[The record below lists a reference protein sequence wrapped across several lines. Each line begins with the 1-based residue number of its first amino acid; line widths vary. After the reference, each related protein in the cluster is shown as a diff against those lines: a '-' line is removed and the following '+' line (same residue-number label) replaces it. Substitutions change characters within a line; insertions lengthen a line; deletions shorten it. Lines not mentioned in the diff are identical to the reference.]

1 MNLMGFAWK
10 SHDNNARRGLKGHN
24 KGVMYNYCAALIVC
38 VFCRHNFAPLIT
50 SLLGGGAFS
59 SQQLRGRSNFMHNLD
74 FGGDENH

>member
-24 KGVMYNYCAALIVC
+24 KGVMYNYCAVLIVC

-50 SLLGGGAFS
+50 SSLGGGHFRMSMAEATTSLGNLEFS
-59 SQQLRGRSNFMHNLD
+59 GK
-74 FGGDENH
+74 